1 MKTAN
6 MKMRRLA
13 FFYCTIIAF
22 FTPRAA
28 YTGLLAY
35 ASSESATDCSDS
47 DSTSSSI
54 CDVCEPVPA
63 IIYNWTLLTQENNAI
78 LAALSS
84 AMLTV
89 MSVWFMLTADEK
101 RLLRTGRAVAVE
113 TSETQTVE
121 AFLHARIGLNQVH

>member
-1 MKTAN
+1 
-6 MKMRRLA
+6 MRR
-13 FFYCTIIAF
+13 
-22 FTPRAA
+22 
-28 YTGLLAY
+28 
-35 ASSESATDCSDS
+35 
-47 DSTSSSI
+47 
-54 CDVCEPVPA
+54 EPAPA

-113 TSETQTVE
+113 TSATQTVE